1 MSALVALLLQA
12 AVASAHAVAPAPG
25 ASPAPPA
32 LPADWSALPRLGT
45 LPRTADA
52 LSDYVRDEVRAGRCA
67 AAVDTPAGQQVSV
80 ELVVLVS
87 GEGAVRR
94 ILPRAIGCATVEQ
107 YATGLASR
115 LIRRTLAAPGSDTWY
130 RATLDFAWER

>member
-1 MSALVALLLQA
+1 MSAALALLLQIA
-12 AVASAHAVAPAPG
+12 ATTAPPAAPAPG
-25 ASPAPPA
+25 AALSSP
-32 LPADWSALPRLGT
+32 PADWSAMPSLGAT
-45 LPRTADA
+45 PPTADP

-67 AAVDTPAGQQVSV
+67 AASPSAAGQQLSV
-80 ELVVLVS
+80 DLAVLVAGDGS
-87 GEGAVRR
+87 VRR

-130 RATLDFAWER
+130 RTTLAFTWAR